1 MEKSIEMRVAE
12 LENLVL
18 HSKNVL
24 SFEEAS
30 RFLNLSKSYLY
41 KLTSGNLIPHYKPQ
55 GKMLYFEKTELEA
68 WLRQNP
74 IRTQAQTEAGVEKA
88 ADKAQVPVSR
98 QQAQDA
104 AQEIRYIYK
113 HDTKPEYTIVTTGGD
128 VEKQAQAAQE
138 RAGAD
143 FSIVASDDGE
153 KADVASISKDRPVEL
168 NQYNVQA
175 YKQVLHTVE
184 VSPDIEGRGIAEVG
198 YSVSRKVSSD
208 GKYLGVG
215 ASYNFDN
222 NKAYVK
228 MTYTW

>member
-1 MEKSIEMRVAE
+1 MEKAKAWALARRRIIGGVV
-12 LENLVL
+12 LCVLLVVIA
-18 HSKNVL
+18 VL
-24 SFEEAS
+24 LF
-30 RFLNLSKSYLY
+30 R
-41 KLTSGNLIPHYKPQ
+41 GC
-55 GKMLYFEKTELEA
+55 KTEPQKVTVEP
-68 WLRQNP
+68 Q
-74 IRTQAQTEAGVEKA
+74 TQAQSEAGVEKA
-88 ADKAQVPVSR
+88 ADNAQVPVSR

-104 AQEIRYIYK
+104 AQEIRYIYQ
-113 HDTKPEYTIVTTGGD
+113 HDDPPEYTIVTTGGD

-153 KADVASISKDRPVEL
+153 KADVASISKDKPVEL

-175 YKQVLHTVE
+175 YKKVLHTVE
-184 VSPDIEGRGIAEVG
+184 VSPDIEGRGVAEIG
-198 YSVSRKVSSD
+198 YTVSHKVSRD

-215 ASYNFDN
+215 ASYNFDS

>member
-1 MEKSIEMRVAE
+1 MEQVKTWVYAHRRIVGAIIFGILAVIVA
-12 LENLVL
+12 VL
-18 HSKNVL
+18 L
-24 SFEEAS
+24 F
-30 RFLNLSKSYLY
+30 R
-41 KLTSGNLIPHYKPQ
+41 GC
-55 GKMLYFEKTELEA
+55 KTEPQKVTVEP
-68 WLRQNP
+68 QSE
-74 IRTQAQTEAGVEKA
+74 AQTETGVEKA

-104 AQEIRYIYK
+104 AQEIRYIYQ
-113 HDTKPEYTIVTTGGD
+113 HDEPPEYTIITTGGD

-153 KADVASISKDRPVEL
+153 KADVASISKDKPVEL

-175 YKQVLHTVE
+175 YKKVLHTVE
-184 VSPDIEGRGIAEVG
+184 VSPDIDGGRGVAEAG
-198 YSVSRKVSSD
+198 YSVSHKVSRD

-215 ASYNFDN
+215 ASYNFDS

>member
-1 MEKSIEMRVAE
+1 MERFKTWALAHRRIIGGVV
-12 LENLVL
+12 LGVLLVVIA
-18 HSKNVL
+18 VL
-24 SFEEAS
+24 LF
-30 RFLNLSKSYLY
+30 R
-41 KLTSGNLIPHYKPQ
+41 GC
-55 GKMLYFEKTELEA
+55 KTEPQKVTVE
-68 WLRQNP
+68 QQ
-74 IRTQAQTEAGVEKA
+74 TQAQTEAGVEKA
-88 ADKAQVPVSR
+88 ADNAQVPVSR

-104 AQEIRYIYK
+104 AQEIRYIYQ
-113 HDTKPEYTIVTTGGD
+113 HDTKPEYTIITTGGD

-153 KADVASISKDRPVEL
+153 KADVASISKDKPVEL

-175 YKQVLHTVE
+175 YKKVLHTVE
-184 VSPDIEGRGIAEVG
+184 VSPDIEGGRGVAEVG

-222 NKAYVK
+222 DKAYVK

>member
-1 MEKSIEMRVAE
+1 MEQVKTWVYAHRRIVSGILFGILAVIVA
-12 LENLVL
+12 VL
-18 HSKNVL
+18 L
-24 SFEEAS
+24 F
-30 RFLNLSKSYLY
+30 R
-41 KLTSGNLIPHYKPQ
+41 GC
-55 GKMLYFEKTELEA
+55 KTEPQKVTVEP
-68 WLRQNP
+68 Q
-74 IRTQAQTEAGVEKA
+74 TQAQSEAGVEKA
-88 ADKAQVPVSR
+88 ADNAQVPVSR

-104 AQEIRYIYK
+104 AQEIHYIYE
-113 HDTKPEYTIVTTGGD
+113 HDDPPEYTIVTTGGD

-143 FSIVASDDGE
+143 FSIVASQDGS
-153 KADVASISKDRPVEL
+153 KADVASINKDKPVEL

-175 YKQVLHTVE
+175 YKKVLHTVE

-222 NKAYVK
+222 DKAYVK

>member
-1 MEKSIEMRVAE
+1 MEQVKTWVYAHRRIVGAIIFGILAVIVA
-12 LENLVL
+12 VL
-18 HSKNVL
+18 L
-24 SFEEAS
+24 F
-30 RFLNLSKSYLY
+30 R
-41 KLTSGNLIPHYKPQ
+41 GC
-55 GKMLYFEKTELEA
+55 KTEPQKVTVEP
-68 WLRQNP
+68 Q
-74 IRTQAQTEAGVEKA
+74 TQAQSEAGVEKA
-88 ADKAQVPVSR
+88 ADNAQVPVSR

-104 AQEIRYIYK
+104 AQEIRYIYE

-143 FSIVASDDGE
+143 FSIVASQGGS
-153 KADVASISKDRPVEL
+153 KADVASINKDKPVEL

-175 YKQVLHTVE
+175 YKKVLHTVE
-184 VSPDIEGRGIAEVG
+184 VSPDIEGGRGVAEIG
-198 YSVSRKVSSD
+198 YTVSRKVSRD

-215 ASYNFDN
+215 ASYNFDS

>member
-1 MEKSIEMRVAE
+1 MEQVKTWVYAHRRIVGAIIFGILAVIVA
-12 LENLVL
+12 VL
-18 HSKNVL
+18 LFH
-24 SFEEAS
+24 
-30 RFLNLSKSYLY
+30 
-41 KLTSGNLIPHYKPQ
+41 GC
-55 GKMLYFEKTELEA
+55 KTESQKVTVEPQVEA
-68 WLRQNP
+68 QS
-74 IRTQAQTEAGVEKA
+74 EAGVEKA
-88 ADKAQVPVSR
+88 ADNAKVPVSR

-104 AQEIRYIYK
+104 AKEIRYIYT
-113 HDTKPEYTIVTTGGD
+113 HDTKPEYTIITTGGD

-143 FSIVASDDGE
+143 FSIVASQDGS
-153 KADVASISKDRPVEL
+153 KADVASINKDKPVEL

-184 VSPDIEGRGIAEVG
+184 VSPDIDGGRGVAEVG
-198 YSVSRKVSSD
+198 YSVSHKVSRD

-215 ASYNFDN
+215 ASYNFDS

>member
-1 MEKSIEMRVAE
+1 MEQVKTWVYAHRRIVGAIIFGILAVIVA
-12 LENLVL
+12 VL
-18 HSKNVL
+18 L
-24 SFEEAS
+24 F
-30 RFLNLSKSYLY
+30 R
-41 KLTSGNLIPHYKPQ
+41 GC
-55 GKMLYFEKTELEA
+55 KTEPQKVTVEP
-68 WLRQNP
+68 Q
-74 IRTQAQTEAGVEKA
+74 TQAQSEAGVEKA
-88 ADKAQVPVSR
+88 ADNAQVTVSR

-104 AQEIRYIYK
+104 AQEIRYIYE
-113 HDTKPEYTIVTTGGD
+113 HDTKPEYTIITTGGD

-143 FSIVASDDGE
+143 FSIVASQDGS
-153 KADVASISKDRPVEL
+153 KADVASINKDKPVEL

-184 VSPDIEGRGIAEVG
+184 VSPDIDGGRGVAEVG
-198 YSVSRKVSSD
+198 YSVSHKVSRD

-215 ASYNFDN
+215 ASYNFDS

>member
-1 MEKSIEMRVAE
+1 MEQVKTWVYAHRRIVSGILFGILAVIVA
-12 LENLVL
+12 VL
-18 HSKNVL
+18 L
-24 SFEEAS
+24 F
-30 RFLNLSKSYLY
+30 R
-41 KLTSGNLIPHYKPQ
+41 GC
-55 GKMLYFEKTELEA
+55 KTEPQKVTVEP
-68 WLRQNP
+68 Q
-74 IRTQAQTEAGVEKA
+74 TQAQSEAGVEKA
-88 ADKAQVPVSR
+88 ADNAQVPVSR

-104 AQEIRYIYK
+104 AQEIHYIYE
-113 HDTKPEYTIVTTGGD
+113 HDTKPEYTIITTGGD

-153 KADVASISKDRPVEL
+153 KADVASISKDKPVEL

-175 YKQVLHTVE
+175 YKKVLHTVE

-222 NKAYVK
+222 DKAYVK

>member
-1 MEKSIEMRVAE
+1 MEKAKAWVLAHRRIIGGVV
-12 LENLVL
+12 LCVLLVVIA
-18 HSKNVL
+18 VL
-24 SFEEAS
+24 LF
-30 RFLNLSKSYLY
+30 R
-41 KLTSGNLIPHYKPQ
+41 GC
-55 GKMLYFEKTELEA
+55 KTEPQKVTVEP
-68 WLRQNP
+68 Q
-74 IRTQAQTEAGVEKA
+74 TQAQSEAGVEKA
-88 ADKAQVPVSR
+88 ADNAKVPVSR

-104 AQEIRYIYK
+104 AQEIHYIYE

-143 FSIVASDDGE
+143 FSIVASTDGTP
-153 KADVASISKDRPVEL
+153 ANTASISKDKPVEL

-175 YKQVLHTVE
+175 YKKTLHTVE
-184 VSPDIEGRGIAEVG
+184 VSPDIEGGRGVAEVG
-198 YSVSRKVSSD
+198 YTVSHKVSRD

-222 NKAYVK
+222 DKAYVK